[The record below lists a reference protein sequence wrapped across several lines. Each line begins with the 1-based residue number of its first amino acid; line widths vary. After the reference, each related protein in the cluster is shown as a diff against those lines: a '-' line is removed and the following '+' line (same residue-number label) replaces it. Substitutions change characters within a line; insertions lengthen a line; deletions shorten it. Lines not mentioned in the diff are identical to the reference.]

1 MEAAAAAV
9 AAAAPEEGR
18 GEEEEE
24 AEWAWSWGAG
34 TDGQLGNGGFDD
46 HHLPQP
52 LLLPTRCRG
61 RVSLVAG
68 GGAHAIALT
77 STLGYIFE
85 LPPWPAL
92 PP

>member
-1 MEAAAAAV
+1 MEAAVV
-9 AAAAPEEGR
+9 AAASPVEGR
-18 GEEEEE
+18 GEEEA

-46 HHLPQP
+46 HHLPQL
-52 LLLPTRCRG
+52 LLLPIRCRG

-77 STLGYIFE
+77 STLSYSF
-85 LPPWPAL
+85 
-92 PP
+92 